1 MKRHITISKILMIVL
16 LISIS
21 NVVIAGELF
30 EFAYVFLTSRKV
42 PENHA
47 KLMAKALEEESKIV
61 PKSVDPLYI
70 LAFGLTETNFMN
82 IFGDQG
88 KAVGYFQIHENAVFY
103 VANFYEDVRQFKE
116 QHRNHAELINY
127 PDWQVKIAYRYIY
140 LTLHYVFDWDL
151 ARAISAYNGRLDK
164 YNTYTVK
171 FFNYYAKIISEYV
184 AFLDSKSLNTSK

>member
-1 MKRHITISKILMIVL
+1 MKQYPKFIKIIWIIL

-21 NVVIAGELF
+21 NTLVAGELF

-103 VANFYEDVRQFKE
+103 VANFYEDIKQFKR

-127 PDWQVKIAYRYIY
+127 PDWQVRITYRYIY
-140 LTLHYVFDWDL
+140 LTLRYVFDWDL
-151 ARAISAYNGRLDK
+151 ARAISAYNGRSDK
-164 YNTYTVK
+164 YNIYTVK
-171 FFNYYAKIISEYV
+171 FFNYYANVINEYV
-184 AFLDSKSLNTSK
+184 TFLNSKGLSTSK

>member
-1 MKRHITISKILMIVL
+1 MKRYTKVIKIIWIILLITISQTL
-16 LISIS
+16 
-21 NVVIAGELF
+21 IAGELF

-88 KAVGYFQIHENAVFY
+88 KAVGYFQLHENAVFY
-103 VANFYEDVRQFKE
+103 VANFYEDIRQFKQ

-127 PDWQVKIAYRYIY
+127 PDWQVRIAYRYIY
-140 LTLHYVFDWDL
+140 LTLRYVFDWDL
-151 ARAISAYNGRLDK
+151 ARAISAYNGRSDK
-164 YNTYTVK
+164 YNIYTVK
-171 FFNYYAKIISEYV
+171 FFSYYANIINEYV
-184 AFLDSKSLNTSK
+184 SFLHSKSLSARK

>member
-1 MKRHITISKILMIVL
+1 MKQYPKFIKIIWIIL

-21 NVVIAGELF
+21 NTLIAGELF
-30 EFAYVFLTSRKV
+30 EFAYMFLTSHKV

-88 KAVGYFQIHENAVFY
+88 KAVGYFQLHESAVFY
-103 VANFYEDVRQFKE
+103 VANFYEDVKQFKR
-116 QHRNHAELINY
+116 QYRNHAELINY
-127 PDWQVKIAYRYIY
+127 PDWQVRIAYRYIY
-140 LTLHYVFDWDL
+140 LTLRYVFDWDL
-151 ARAISAYNGRLDK
+151 ARAISAYNGRTDK
-164 YNTYTVK
+164 YNIYTVK
-171 FFNYYAKIISEYV
+171 FFSYYANVISEYV
-184 AFLDSKSLNTSK
+184 AFLNSKSLRTSK

>member
-1 MKRHITISKILMIVL
+1 MKQYPKFIKIIWIIL
-16 LISIS
+16 LISTS
-21 NVVIAGELF
+21 NTLVAGELF

-103 VANFYEDVRQFKE
+103 VANFYEDVRQFKQ

-127 PDWQVKIAYRYIY
+127 PDWQVRITYRYIY
-140 LTLHYVFDWDL
+140 LTLRYVFDWDL
-151 ARAISAYNGRLDK
+151 ARAISAYNGRSDK
-164 YNTYTVK
+164 YNIYTVK
-171 FFNYYAKIISEYV
+171 FFNYYANVINEYV
-184 AFLDSKSLNTSK
+184 TFLNSKGLSTSK